1 MQIDMVR
8 GNVLKAPDHS
18 PDQPPTDGQM
28 ESFMSLLRTL
38 LSAWLLSTAFAFADA
53 PSGEII
59 GQIDLGVN
67 IGNSPKLSADGN
79 KAMLLSYVN
88 SSLGTQN
95 GIYNV
100 ATQEFTAIQQADSS
114 GTLQRVKTLYDLSGD
129 GSVVVGRGINDKPIV
144 WTESTGVTELTG
156 LLGESFHGYATNIS
170 EDGSIVFGWNTD
182 TSSAFRWTATS
193 GFTDPFDGLAPE
205 SGIVISNITNDG
217 SEVIGINPTTKFA
230 YLWSEPDG
238 LLQIT
243 NVPTISTLLSGDGST
258 YAYTPQNTAQTFVF
272 SDNANSTILGKLPYL
287 ISDDGS
293 ILAGMKHPNVF
304 ISGAPGFWGSSGY
317 FAWTAGSGVSDVD
330 PYFLNLGYDIPSQY
344 QVGPIYGVSDDQKT
358 YLVVGY
364 SGSISY
370 AIIHV
375 PELDSL
381 ALFAIALP
389 VLVVAA
395 RFVRRIRT
403 SSHS

>member
-1 MQIDMVR
+1 MR
-8 GNVLKAPDHS
+8 TPLGNVSVIFSLPE
-18 PDQPPTDGQM
+18 PTTKSSQM
-28 ESFMSLLRTL
+28 ERFMSLARL
-38 LSAWLLSTAFAFADA
+38 LVLACAISSAVAFAGP

-59 GQIDLGVN
+59 GQLDLGVSVGS
-67 IGNSPKLSADGN
+67 IPRLSADGN
-79 KAMLLSYVN
+79 TAMLLSFVD
-88 SSLGTQN
+88 SALGTQN

-100 ATQEFTAIQQADSS
+100 ATHEFTAIRQADFS
-114 GTLQRVKTLYDLSGD
+114 GTLQRVKTLYDLSGN

-156 LLGESFHGYATNIS
+156 LSGESFHGYATNIS

-193 GFTDPFDGLAPE
+193 GFTDPFDGLAPAG
-205 SGIVISNITNDG
+205 GIVISNITDDG

-230 YLWSEPDG
+230 YLWSETNG
-238 LLQIT
+238 LVQIS
-243 NVPTISTLLSGDGST
+243 NVPTLTTILSGDGST
-258 YAYTPQNTAQTFVF
+258 YGYTMQNSSQTFVF
-272 SDNANSTILGKLPYL
+272 ADNGNSSILGKLPYL

-293 ILAGMKHPNVF
+293 IIAGMRHPNVAVLGG
-304 ISGAPGFWGSSGY
+304 SGFWGGSGY
-317 FAWTAGSGVSDVD
+317 FAWTDSAGVSDVD
-330 PYFLNLGYDIPSQY
+330 PYFLSLGYDIPSQY
-344 QVGPIYGVSDDQKT
+344 QVGSIYGVSDDQKT

-375 PELDSL
+375 PELNSL

-389 VLVVAA
+389 VLIVAS
-395 RFVRRIRT
+395 RFVRRNRMA
-403 SSHS
+403 SPA